1 MHCSWWRSRAPSGRK
16 SGVQEKDSAPSP
28 LFPVPHSP
36 LAGCP
41 FPTSP
46 PHLIACSFRYRR
58 LQLLRGQA
66 LLDPDLAILR
76 YIAVHDCREVNAV
89 DLLEHTSSLTAS
101 LPSPPAPWAYL
112 DRCRCGPFTASGL
125 QSAHPLSPLPTP
137 APPGRTLTG
146 AGVVPSLHPV
156 ASASQIS
163 MMTRLLLTKGVMR
176 GFWKKDDSLR
186 VGWSAGGRGRF
197 VRGAGE
203 RVGVGEGR
211 VPGTLD
217 RPALRSTPRPA
228 CSPLARTPPP
238 LLT

>member
-1 MHCSWWRSRAPSGRK
+1 M
-16 SGVQEKDSAPSP
+16 
-28 LFPVPHSP
+28 
-36 LAGCP
+36 
-41 FPTSP
+41 
-46 PHLIACSFRYRR
+46 
-58 LQLLRGQA
+58 
-66 LLDPDLAILR
+66 
-76 YIAVHDCREVNAV
+76 

-217 RPALRSTPRPA
+217 LVLPCAAHPAPRVLLWPERPPRFSLELDVGSVRVRWQVPCESTLEVKHVVHGALEGHLEVT
-228 CSPLARTPPP
+228 ARDDTWEGAGK
-238 LLT
+238 